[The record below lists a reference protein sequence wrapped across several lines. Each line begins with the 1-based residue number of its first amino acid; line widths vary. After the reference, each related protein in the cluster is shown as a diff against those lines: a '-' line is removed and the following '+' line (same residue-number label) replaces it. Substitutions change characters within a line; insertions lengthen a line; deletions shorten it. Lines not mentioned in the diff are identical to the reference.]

1 MYKNLDKKIGFI
13 GIILVLT
20 LLTISSAF
28 ASMQATVT
36 NPAADAP
43 GKTVIGSFVLTDNDT
58 GTDTNAVTGITF
70 AASSLVGVT
79 DNTKNIP
86 ASAITLDPASISTL
100 ADGASQTV
108 TVNAAIPANQV
119 AQTYQ
124 GSVTVTGTEGG
135 AAVSISLQLS
145 VVVNSLTALDVLT
158 YDNATALEIIGE
170 EGETGLTAALQIK
183 NNGNSVFSGLT
194 FDTSALDLTDS
205 DNNAITLLFSD
216 LGSVNPGETKTVT
229 ATVGYGN
236 NLNLDTYG
244 GIANVK
250 QGNTVLDSFKIDLKV
265 HPEICEDGI
274 VKEGDKSSRATADLQ
289 LNIKKPDNGDDFKPG
304 EELGIE
310 VDVENDGKDNLD
322 VAVIVTLYNLDEDE
336 EIVSYEA
343 DSQEINDGNKETF
356 EFDLEIPKDFDG
368 DDSDRYVL
376 FVKAIEDGSEEDNC
390 NFDSIDLD
398 FSRNKDDVIVKKATL
413 NPSVAKPGEVVE
425 LIVDVENVG
434 KNDQRDIT
442 IQVSNNELGVN
453 LKSTEFDL
461 DKAGGSDEKLTRRF
475 SINVPANAVE
485 KDYVIDV
492 ATIDDNDDTYEN
504 GQGFVTLTLKGEG
517 SVTTTTGTGS
527 GKAVGLNVISQ
538 TSQIDA
544 SKQTANLHL
553 LFTNNEAK
561 DLNAVVD
568 IRTIGDWAE
577 PVSPQTISLHSGD
590 NNLYFNLRLKE
601 LDEGTYSATV
611 TVSPAAGNSFE
622 AKTFSL
628 NFNVKSAESGG
639 VDFGNVFGGSGSTVF
654 WVIGDVILVL
664 MALLIVKALFFG
676 KKQN

>member
-1 MYKNLDKKIGFI
+1 MYKNLNKKIGFI

-36 NPAADAP
+36 NPAADTP
-43 GKTVIGSFVLTDNDT
+43 GKTVIGSFVLTDSDSS
-58 GTDTNAVTGITF
+58 TDTNAVTGVTF
-70 AASSLVGVT
+70 VASNLVGVT
-79 DNTKNIP
+79 DNTKSIS
-86 ASAITLDPASISTL
+86 ASAITLDPTSISTL
-100 ADGASQTV
+100 ADGGSQTV
-108 TVNAAIPANQV
+108 TVNVAIPANQV

-124 GSVTVTGTEGG
+124 GPVTVTGTEGG
-135 AAVSISLQLS
+135 AAVSTSLTLS
-145 VVVNSLTALDVLT
+145 VVVTSLTAFDVLT
-158 YDNATALEIIGE
+158 YDNTTALEIIGE
-170 EGETGLTAALQIK
+170 EGETGLKVTFQVK
-183 NNGNSVFSGLT
+183 NNGNTVFSGLT

-216 LGSVNPGETKTVT
+216 LGSINPGEIKTVT
-229 ATVGYGN
+229 ATTGYGN

-244 GIANVK
+244 GVANVK
-250 QGNTVLDSFKIDLKV
+250 QGNTVLDSFKINLKV

-274 VKEGDKSSRATADLQ
+274 VKEGDKSSRSTADLQ

-304 EELGIE
+304 EELEIE

-322 VAVIVTLYNLDEDE
+322 VGVIVTLYNLDEDE

-413 NPSVAKPGEVVE
+413 NPSVAKPGDVVE
-425 LIVDVENVG
+425 LIIDVENVG

-442 IQVSNNELGVN
+442 LQASNNELGVS
-453 LKSTEFDL
+453 LKSNEFDL
-461 DKAGGSDEKLTRRF
+461 DKAGGSDEKLTKRF

-492 ATIDDNDDTYEN
+492 VVVDDNDDTYEN
-504 GQGFVTLTLKGEG
+504 GQGFVTLTVKGENT
-517 SVTTTTGTGS
+517 VTSTGTGS
-527 GKAVGLNVISQ
+527 GKSIGLNVVSQ

-553 LFTNNEAK
+553 LFTNNEAR

-577 PVSPQTISLHSGD
+577 QVSPQTISLHSGD
-590 NNLYFNLRLKE
+590 NNLYFNLRLKD

-611 TVSPAAGNSFE
+611 NISPAAGNNFE

-628 NFNVKSAESGG
+628 NFDVKGKDSG
-639 VDFGNVFGGSGSTVF
+639 VDFGSAFGGDRSTVF

-664 MALLIVKALFFG
+664 IALLIVKALFFS